1 MVLEYYNVFIYA
13 KHGEDPLTHLE
24 YDLDLWLE
32 ARATSEPDR
41 NQVYDISM
49 TIAWDIRLSYG
60 VSIIGT
66 LKFNLS
72 KPSLA
77 IKELIEQW
85 AGSLRAKIE
94 AKYKEQQNK
103 LEEIMAYFF
112 NHYPP
117 SYRLVRDFPSLPS
130 PPATEACNWVI

>member
-1 MVLEYYNVFIYA
+1 
-13 KHGEDPLTHLE
+13 
-24 YDLDLWLE
+24 LE
-32 ARATSEPDR
+32 AGATGEPDR
-41 NQVYDISM
+41 NQVYDIFM
-49 TIAWDIRLSYG
+49 TIAWNIRLGYN
-60 VSIIGT
+60 VSIS
-66 LKFNLS
+66 KFDPS

-85 AGSLRAKIE
+85 VGSLRAEIE

-117 SYRLVRDFPSLPS
+117 SYKSLRDFPSLLS
-130 PPATEACNWVI
+130 PTATEACNWVI